1 MSLSFHLG
9 SSQAGKLA
17 KGFWKTERMSPSNGK
32 ATHHSTQALLESNK
46 ENNANSSSNFYLLPT
61 KLFLLGIENATQVLD
76 IYGLAVVMWAD
87 HDSLGPLRC
96 WKAQHQS
103 SPFSTNISPVPKHPH
118 HRSSRYRLG
127 GAYQASSQLMSLRC
141 STSMFTS

>member
-17 KGFWKTERMSPSNGK
+17 KGFWKTERMSPSNGNGK

-46 ENNANSSSNFYLLPT
+46 ENKANSSSNFYLLPT

-76 IYGLAVVMWAD
+76 IYGLAVVM
-87 HDSLGPLRC
+87 
-96 WKAQHQS
+96 
-103 SPFSTNISPVPKHPH
+103 
-118 HRSSRYRLG
+118 
-127 GAYQASSQLMSLRC
+127 
-141 STSMFTS
+141 